1 MIYKMKA
8 DEEISTSIFSTSLTM
23 EKDPTEPYELEE
35 LLQKCKNK
43 KHPGVD
49 KITIEMVKYASTDVK
64 IRFLNLL
71 NHCWQRQYIPESWKE
86 ARIIPIFKKGDRSKC
101 ENYRRISLLN
111 EGYKIYEKI

>member
-1 MIYKMKA
+1 MKA
-8 DEEISTSIFSTSLTM
+8 DEEISTSIFSTSPL
-23 EKDPTEPYELEE
+23 DPTEPYELEE

-43 KHPGVD
+43 KHPEVD

-86 ARIIPIFKKGDRSKC
+86 ARIIPIFKKETGRNVKTI
-101 ENYRRISLLN
+101 E
-111 EGYKIYEKI
+111 E